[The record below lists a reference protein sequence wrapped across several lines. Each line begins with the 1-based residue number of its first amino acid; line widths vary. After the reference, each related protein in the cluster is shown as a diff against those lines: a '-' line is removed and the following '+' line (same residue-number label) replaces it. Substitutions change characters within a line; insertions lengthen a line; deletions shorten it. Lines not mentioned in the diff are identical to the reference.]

1 MTEHDPFERAAC
13 GLITATGDG
22 VIERVNATFLEWTGY
37 SEADVVGLNFTELLS
52 PGSQLFYETRHLP
65 VLRLAGELREVA
77 LSIRRADDDE
87 LPVLLNSRLTID
99 SDSTAGRMALAVFD
113 ATARQNYERDLLTAR
128 REAEASEAR
137 VRVLQLASS
146 AFGAAMTEVELAEA
160 LAASVREA
168 LVAPFVAVMLVDGH
182 GETYLAAGEHPL
194 RDFTFSSPARPELAE
209 IRHAGVMRVSSVDQ
223 VQEIYPALADAMIDA
238 RIEAFTIVPLLS
250 ADGPVG
256 ALLSFFQ
263 RRREFDEQEMDLQIA
278 LARQATPVL
287 ARIRLT
293 AELESLALHDQ
304 LTGLANRALLR
315 EQLTGALSGA
325 RRHGHP
331 VALVFLDL
339 DGFKAVN
346 DGLGHTAGDAL
357 LRLVA
362 QRIRTVVR
370 AGDMVGRFGGD
381 EFIVIC
387 DDADPT
393 AALVI
398 GERIAAAVREPS
410 DTLPDGFS
418 VTASTGISV
427 YAPGEGP
434 TPTPEALFIAADR
447 AMYRSKDAGR
457 DRITLVEV

>member
-1 MTEHDPFERAAC
+1 MTQHDPFDRAAC

-22 VIERVNATFLEWTGY
+22 MVERVNATFLEWTGY
-37 SEADVVGLNFTELLS
+37 REDDVVGLNFTELLT

-77 LSIRRADDDE
+77 LSVRRVDGEE

-99 SDSTAGRMALAVFD
+99 SDSTAGEMALAVFD
-113 ATARQNYERDLLTAR
+113 ATARQNYERDLLSAR

-146 AFGAAMTEVELAEA
+146 AFGAAITEVELAEA

-168 LVAPFVAVMLVDGH
+168 LVAPFVAVMLVDGQ

-194 RDFTFSSPARPELAE
+194 REFTFTALAAPELAQ
-209 IRHAGVMRVSSVDQ
+209 IRHAGVMTVSSVDQ
-223 VQEIYPALADAMIDA
+223 VQESYPALADAMIDA
-238 RIEAFTIVPLLS
+238 RIEAFTIVPMLS
-250 ADGPVG
+250 AAGPVG

-263 RRREFDEQEMDLQIA
+263 RRREVDEQEMDLQIA
-278 LARQATPVL
+278 LARQAAPVL

-304 LTGLANRALLR
+304 LTGLANRTLLR
-315 EQLTGALSGA
+315 EQLTGALAGA

-331 VALVFLDL
+331 VALIFLDL

-362 QRIRTVVR
+362 QRIRGVVR
-370 AGDMVGRFGGD
+370 AGDVVGRFGGD

-387 DDADPT
+387 DDADP
-393 AALVI
+393 AVALVI

-410 DTLPDGFS
+410 DSLPDGFS

-427 YAPGEGP
+427 YAPSDGP
-434 TPTPEALFIAADR
+434 APTPEALFIAADR